1 MSSFTRWLIG
11 LAVTIG
17 WFALAVASGDWWW
30 ALGGLVSI
38 GATVLLDLPDTS
50 SSDEDEGI

>member
-11 LAVTIG
+11 LAVTLG

-50 SSDEDEGI
+50 SSDEDEGV